1 MVFLCQ
7 HISMVNLT
15 DEEHFACG
23 NYNSY
28 SLTSILKQYAYHKI
42 LSVIPVGTV

>member
-15 DEEHFACG
+15 DENHFACG
-23 NYNSY
+23 NYNSH
-28 SLTSILKQYAYHKI
+28 SLTSVLKQYASHKI
-42 LSVIPVGTV
+42 LSVTRVGTV